1 MAKQDKATY
10 DSYAPDMFDNPPVG
24 PVGVHRGPRSLG
36 ARVAPYLT
44 VLVVAILAGAL
55 TWSVV
60 TGEFSKMFGLSGGSD
75 ATTSQTSGSSS
86 DQTSSSDSGTGSD
99 AGSSDA
105 SSNADA
111 NADGSGSTDG
121 DGTTDSQSN
130 DQNTDSQNTDSQNGD
145 QSDQSAQVNKAAS
158 VRVVNASGINGY
170 AGQKKTSLEAAGY
183 TSVEAA
189 NPTSSDLPTANV
201 VWYQNDT
208 DKATAEDVAATL
220 GISDVQQTTGL
231 DVSVVVVL
239 LN

>member
-44 VLVVAILAGAL
+44 VLVIAILAGAL

-60 TGEFSKMFGLSGGSD
+60 TGEFSKVLGLSSGSD
-75 ATTSQTSGSSS
+75 ATTSQTSGGSS
-86 DQTSSSDSGTGSD
+86 DQASTSGSGTGSD
-99 AGSSDA
+99 TGSDDSSSSSNTEANTDSSD
-105 SSNADA
+105 
-111 NADGSGSTDG
+111 STDG
-121 DGTTDSQSN
+121 DGTTDSQSSE
-130 DQNTDSQNTDSQNGD
+130 QNADSQNG
-145 QSDQSAQVNKAAS
+145 DQSAQVNKAAS

-170 AGQKKTSLEAAGY
+170 AGQKKTALETAGY

-220 GISDVQQTTGL
+220 GISDVQQATGL